1 MLLLQEV
8 EEIIQHIKEE
18 VYEAIVNMKKEEDG
32 PNEMEIEVVEK
43 KPRQSLMESL
53 LYDADDNDVEI
64 TDSYRRTRKERA
76 EEEVNRYRE
85 MPKHKNA
92 PVFWSYNKHT
102 LPHLTKLASKYL
114 VAQATSIAAERVF
127 STSGDIMS
135 AERSCMNVDSLD
147 AMIFLKNKKKKKK
160 KTMFQSNLNSFVNAK
175 L

>member
-1 MLLLQEV
+1 MLLLHEV

-18 VYEAIVNMKKEEDG
+18 EYEAIVNMKKEEDG
-32 PNEMEIEVVEK
+32 PTETEIEVVEK
-43 KPRQSLMESL
+43 KPRQSLMEGL

-64 TDSYRRTRKERA
+64 TDSYRRTSKERA

-102 LPHLTKLASKYL
+102 LPHLTELASKYL

-135 AERSCMNVDSLD
+135 AERSCLNVDSLD
-147 AMIFLKNKKKKKK
+147 ALIFLKKK
-160 KTMFQSNLNSFVNAK
+160 MLQSNVNSFVNAY